1 MQATTQAPARQRGLL
16 RRFRRQNEFE
26 PGDDLSP
33 SVFDHAPEEIVD
45 LRPVPDPELRALA
58 HRVEKLDAGVRLIV
72 ETMKRTYG
80 DLAASIESL
89 ARQIDAADT
98 GATVER
104 IVAEEAGPLAAS
116 IRQLGDA
123 VQRFP
128 NILAAAMDDL
138 VLRVDSGRW
147 KLEQT
152 LNDGLNGIRRLAAS
166 HPSQEDGDEN
176 GRLAPRPFE
185 LEPVEQ
191 QFKGQNGAGKEL
203 A

>member
-1 MQATTQAPARQRGLL
+1 MQATTHAPARQRGLL
-16 RRFRRQNEFE
+16 RRFRRRSEFE

-33 SVFDHAPEEIVD
+33 SVFDSSPEEIID
-45 LRPVPDPELRALA
+45 IRPVGQPELRTLA
-58 HRVEKLDAGVRLIV
+58 YRVDKLDAGVRLIV

-98 GATVER
+98 RATVER
-104 IVAEEAGPLAAS
+104 IVAEEAGPLTAS
-116 IRQLGDA
+116 IRELSDA

-138 VLRVDSGRW
+138 GLRVDSGRW

-152 LNDGLNGIRRLAAS
+152 LGDGLNGLRQLATR
-166 HPSQEDGDEN
+166 HPEQNGDGN

-191 QFKGQNGAGKEL
+191 QFPGLNGDGPEA
-203 A
+203 